1 MKKIIILILLLIL
14 IPNTSLATE
23 QIIEEQME
31 ALNLG
36 QFIQEGEKYTKDA
49 FPEIS
54 IKELI
59 TQSLTGKVNNS
70 LMYKAVL
77 KILGKEIVSSITII
91 GSILAIIVIHSIL
104 KSISEN
110 LGNNNTS
117 QIAYFVEY
125 ILIITMIMANFAV
138 IIESIKNTISNLV
151 GFMNCLVP
159 ILISLIIA
167 TGQVASGAVLQP
179 ILIFAVIFIGN
190 IINLVILP
198 ITTASMILS
207 IASNISDKV
216 QIGNLSK
223 FFKSSITWFLGFI
236 ITIFV
241 GLLSLEGTLTSS
253 VDGITIKGIKS
264 AASTFIPVVGKALGD
279 SVDTVLGAT
288 SLIKNS
294 VGFVGIVIVIAICI
308 LPIVKLIILNIMYS
322 LLGAVSEPLAD
333 KKIVNVIGQVSGVFK
348 ILLGIMF
355 FVSVLLIVGIAL
367 TLKISNASLMYRWWR
382 GKSDKLY

>member
-1 MKKIIILILLLIL
+1 MVVRMKKIIILILLLIL

-216 QIGNLSK
+216 QIGNLAK

-253 VDGITIKGIKS
+253 VDGLTIKGIKS

-367 TLKISNASLMYRWWR
+367 TLKISNASLMYR
-382 GKSDKLY
+382 

>member
-1 MKKIIILILLLIL
+1 MVVRMKKIIILILLLIL

-216 QIGNLSK
+216 QIGNLAK

-308 LPIVKLIILNIMYS
+308 LPIVKLIILKIMYS

-367 TLKISNASLMYRWWR
+367 TLKISNASLMYR
-382 GKSDKLY
+382 

>member
-216 QIGNLSK
+216 QIGNLAK

-367 TLKISNASLMYRWWR
+367 TLKISNARLMYRWWR

>member
-23 QIIEEQME
+23 QIIEGQME

-216 QIGNLSK
+216 QIGNLAK

-367 TLKISNASLMYRWWR
+367 TLKISNASLMYR
-382 GKSDKLY
+382 

>member
-59 TQSLTGKVNNS
+59 TQSITGKVNNS

-216 QIGNLSK
+216 QIGNLAK

-253 VDGITIKGIKS
+253 VDGLTIKGIKS

-367 TLKISNASLMYRWWR
+367 TLKISNASLMYR
-382 GKSDKLY
+382 

>member
-36 QFIQEGEKYTKDA
+36 QFIQEGEKYTKDV

-216 QIGNLSK
+216 QIGNLAK

-253 VDGITIKGIKS
+253 VDGLTIKGIKS

-367 TLKISNASLMYRWWR
+367 TLKISNASLMYR
-382 GKSDKLY
+382 

>member
-216 QIGNLSK
+216 QIGNLAK

-322 LLGAVSEPLAD
+322 LFGAVSEPLAD

-367 TLKISNASLMYRWWR
+367 TLKISNASLMYR
-382 GKSDKLY
+382 

>member
-1 MKKIIILILLLIL
+1 MVVRMKKIIILILLLIL

-23 QIIEEQME
+23 QIIEGQME

-216 QIGNLSK
+216 QIGNLAK

-355 FVSVLLIVGIAL
+355 FVSILLIVGIAL
-367 TLKISNASLMYRWWR
+367 TLKISNASLMYR
-382 GKSDKLY
+382 

>member
-1 MKKIIILILLLIL
+1 MVVRMKKIIILILLLIL

-216 QIGNLSK
+216 QIGNLAK
-223 FFKSSITWFLGFI
+223 FFKSSITWFLGFT

-367 TLKISNASLMYRWWR
+367 TLKISNASLMYR
-382 GKSDKLY
+382 

>member
-1 MKKIIILILLLIL
+1 MVVRMKKIIILILLLIL

-59 TQSLTGKVNNS
+59 IQSLTGKVNNS

-216 QIGNLSK
+216 QIGNLAK

-367 TLKISNASLMYRWWR
+367 TLKISNASLMYR
-382 GKSDKLY
+382 

>member
-1 MKKIIILILLLIL
+1 MVVRMKKIIILILLLIL

-23 QIIEEQME
+23 QIIEGQME

-216 QIGNLSK
+216 QIGNLAK

-367 TLKISNASLMYRWWR
+367 TLKISNASLMYR
-382 GKSDKLY
+382 

>member
-1 MKKIIILILLLIL
+1 MVVRMKKIIILILLLIL

-59 TQSLTGKVNNS
+59 TQSITGKVNNS

-216 QIGNLSK
+216 QIGNLAK

-253 VDGITIKGIKS
+253 VDGLTIKGIKS

-367 TLKISNASLMYRWWR
+367 TLKISNASLMYR
-382 GKSDKLY
+382 

>member
-1 MKKIIILILLLIL
+1 MVVRMKKIIILILLLIL

-216 QIGNLSK
+216 QIGNLAK

-355 FVSVLLIVGIAL
+355 FVSILLIVGIAL
-367 TLKISNASLMYRWWR
+367 TLKISNASLMYR
-382 GKSDKLY
+382 

>member
-1 MKKIIILILLLIL
+1 MVVRMKKIIMLILLLIL

-23 QIIEEQME
+23 QIIEGQME

-216 QIGNLSK
+216 QIGNLAK

-367 TLKISNASLMYRWWR
+367 TLKISNASLMYR
-382 GKSDKLY
+382 